1 MTHDEIKKRWFETRQ
16 RNPNPL
22 ADIWEHNDY
31 DLKLKFQLSE
41 RQRQENE
48 LLTKVAE
55 AAAFIAD
62 WQPSTHEEYKE
73 LKSALSAWRKWKE
86 NK

>member
-1 MTHDEIKKRWFETRQ
+1 MTEEIDR
-16 RNPNPL
+16 
-22 ADIWEHNDY
+22 
-31 DLKLKFQLSE
+31 LK
-41 RQRQENE
+41 QENE

-73 LKSALSAWRKWKE
+73 LKFAISAWRKWKE
-86 NK
+86 SK